1 MGEDHLLKL
10 KKAVVEGDEVM
21 SENMTL
27 AAIEAGLSADAIL
40 DKGLVPGIRE
50 IGELFGEGEAYLPE
64 LIVSGRAM
72 EAAIVH
78 LEPLLAN
85 QESSGKGSFLI
96 GTVQG
101 DLHNIGKNIVAM
113 MMKGNGWKV
122 TDLGVDI
129 SPETFC
135 EEVENGDYDLLGLS
149 ALLTTTMESLELV
162 IKALTEQGL
171 RSKIKIIVG
180 GAPVTQEFA
189 DKISADAF
197 GLDAWDAIVKAEA
210 LMEKGA
216 VR

>member
-1 MGEDHLLKL
+1 MVEDHLLKH
-10 KKAVVEGDEVM
+10 KRAIVEGDEAV

-27 AAIEAGLSADAIL
+27 AAIGAGLSADDIL

-50 IGELFGEGEAYLPE
+50 IGKLFGEGEAYLPE
-64 LIVSGRAM
+64 LIVSGKAM

-78 LEPLLAN
+78 LEPLLAGRK
-85 QESSGKGSFLI
+85 SSGKGSFLI

-101 DLHNIGKNIVAM
+101 DVHDIGKNIVAM

-129 SPETFC
+129 SPGAFC
-135 EEVENGDYDLLGLS
+135 EAVENGDYDLLGLS

-162 IKALTEQGL
+162 MKGLTEQGL
-171 RSKIKIIVG
+171 RSKIKIIIG

-189 DKISADAF
+189 DKIGADAF
-197 GLDAWDAIVKAEA
+197 GLDAWDAIGKAEA
-210 LMEKGA
+210 LMERGA